1 MAEDINLSM
10 VDNGL
15 DFILKSLDTI
25 DKSDEDLKYSLL
37 NLHAGIQLLLKEI
50 LYQEHWSLIF
60 QKTESAKQEHL
71 LTGELNSVNHETLI
85 QRLKNISQL
94 EFDKKLLDKMEW
106 LKKERNKAEH
116 YQFVVSS
123 DVLKSNI
130 VQLLTYLVPFL
141 KSAMIEKGFFSSDDD
156 RFSQIKDYLHTFDAY
171 VSERLKLIEDDI
183 NAISVPLQCPVCNQE
198 TVDFTDETDAFCHFC
213 DENLDGFT
221 EEYIYHFVDR
231 YSSIKDG
238 GEDPLME
245 CPSCDFETFISLDGH
260 QYICLSCGVKPTQ
273 EDITTCSGP
282 VCAEKIVY
290 RRQGSEDEYEPSFC
304 ELCLDYFRNA

>member
-1 MAEDINLSM
+1 MEDINLKM

-37 NLHAGIQLLLKEI
+37 NLHAGIQLMLKEI
-50 LYQEHWSLIF
+50 LYQKDWSLIF
-60 QKTESAKQEHL
+60 QKIEDADIDKLRNGDFS
-71 LTGELNSVNHETLI
+71 SVNYKMLVK
-85 QRLKNISQL
+85 RLKDECNL
-94 EFDKKLLDKMEW
+94 ELDKKLSDKLNW

-130 VQLLTYLVPFL
+130 VQLLTFLIPFL
-141 KSAMIEKGFFSSDDD
+141 KTDMIEKGYFGSDDD
-156 RFSQIKDYLHTFDAY
+156 RFSKIKEYLHTFDAY
-171 VSERLKLIEDDI
+171 VNERLKLIEDEVDEI
-183 NAISVPLQCPVCNQE
+183 DVPLQCPACSQE
-198 TVDFTDETDAFCHFC
+198 TVDFIDQTDAFCHFC
-213 DENLDGFT
+213 DEQIANFAD
-221 EEYIYHFVDR
+221 EYIYHFVDR

-245 CPSCDFETFISLDGH
+245 CPSCDYETFICLDGY
-260 QYICLSCGVKPTQ
+260 QYVCLSCGVKPTQ
-273 EDITTCSGP
+273 DDLTTCSGP

-290 RRQGSEDEYEPSFC
+290 RRQSSEDEYEPSFC
-304 ELCLDYFRNA
+304 ELCLDYFKNA